1 MSKHSASTSV
11 TGFGFLLG
19 DTSRILRRRF
29 EQRAQE
35 HGLTSA
41 QWRAIGQLSRSD
53 GLTQVA
59 LASRLDIEPMTVCRL
74 IDRMEAAGFVRR
86 MPNPEDKRAKLVCL
100 TELSR
105 ALLDEMREIALQ
117 VYEEAFEGFN
127 HEERNALDRRAE
139 PDKREPLRREFA
151 RLRKNPHECSCQG
164 AAG

>member
-74 IDRMEAAGFVRR
+74 VDRMEAAGFVRR
-86 MPNPEDKRAKLVCL
+86 VPNPQDKRAKLVCL

-105 ALLDEMREIALQ
+105 ALLGEMREIALL

-127 HEERNALDRRAE
+127 HDERKALIDGLNRINENLSRRVR
-139 PDKREPLRREFA
+139 KREEEPA
-151 RLRKNPHECSCQG
+151 
-164 AAG
+164 

>member
-19 DTSRILRRRF
+19 DTSRVLRRRF

-100 TELSR
+100 TDLSR

-117 VYEEAFEGFN
+117 VYEEAFDGFN
-127 HEERNALDRRAE
+127 HEERVALIEGLSRINE
-139 PDKREPLRREFA
+139 NLSKKV
-151 RLRKNPHECSCQG
+151 RKTEEEL
-164 AAG
+164 A

>member
-1 MSKHSASTSV
+1 MSKNSASTSV

-35 HGLTSA
+35 YSLTSA
-41 QWRAIGQLSRSD
+41 QWRAIGQLSRAD

-59 LASRLDIEPMTVCRL
+59 LANRLEIEPMTVCRL

-100 TELSR
+100 TEQSR
-105 ALLDEMREIALQ
+105 SLLADMRDIAMD
-117 VYEEAFEGFN
+117 VYEEAFAGFSD
-127 HEERNALDRRAE
+127 EERFVLIEGLNRINANLSKRVR
-139 PDKREPLRREFA
+139 KREE
-151 RLRKNPHECSCQG
+151 E
-164 AAG
+164 AA

>member
-100 TELSR
+100 TGLSR
-105 ALLDEMREIALQ
+105 DLLDEMREIALQ

-127 HEERNALDRRAE
+127 LEERIALIEGLSRINENLSKRVRKAE
-139 PDKREPLRREFA
+139 EEPA
-151 RLRKNPHECSCQG
+151 
-164 AAG
+164 